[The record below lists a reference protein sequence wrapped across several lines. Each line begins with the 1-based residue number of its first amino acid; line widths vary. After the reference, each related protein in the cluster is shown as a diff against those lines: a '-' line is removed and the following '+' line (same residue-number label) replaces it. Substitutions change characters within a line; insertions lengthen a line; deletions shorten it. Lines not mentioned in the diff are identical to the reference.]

1 MGVVPGPVTVRLVA
15 VMVVGSIASL
25 KVTAILL
32 LTGTPVELQE
42 GARADTVGG
51 VPGAVAP
58 VVKLHTKLAAIGVPR
73 VDSAPV
79 VTVKVMSV
87 FGGRETDGANFA
99 VLLAA
104 V

>member
-1 MGVVPGPVTVRLVA
+1 
-15 VMVVGSIASL
+15 MVVGSIASL
-25 KVTAILL
+25 KVTAILS

-51 VPGAVAP
+51 VPAEAAA
-58 VVKLHTKLAAIGVPR
+58 VVKLHTKLAAIGIPSA
-73 VDSAPV
+73 DSAPV
-79 VTVKVMSV
+79 VTVTVMRV
-87 FGGRETDGANFA
+87 FGGRETVGANFA